1 MAKYLSFD
9 IGGTNLKYALIDEE
23 GKIFEKD
30 RVETNTESLAAF
42 MQSIYQVADKYRGQ
56 FKGIAV
62 CVPGKI
68 DTKHK
73 VIYFG
78 GALPFLD
85 GLNLQET
92 LGKKYQVPVSV
103 ENDGKAAALAEQW
116 HGELHDVADGVA
128 ITLGTGV
135 GGGIVVNYRVVHG
148 WTFQAGELSWMI
160 TNAGIGA
167 KNMAAYTG
175 YTCSA
180 VNMIK
185 KINLALGNVSNLD
198 DGVAAFKAINEE
210 NLRALAIFQRYC
222 RNVAIMIIN
231 IQTIINASKF
241 VIGGGI
247 SAQPVL
253 IEEINNQ
260 LHKILE
266 NNPMIG
272 KQMIAPP
279 VVAAKYGNDANLYG
293 ALYALL
299 LELKEKKQTKMD

>member
-9 IGGTNLKYALIDEE
+9 IGGTNLKYSLIDEE

-30 RVETNTESLAAF
+30 RIETNTESLAAF

-62 CVPGKI
+62 CAPGKI

-135 GGGIVVNYRVVHG
+135 GGGIVVNHRVVHG

-175 YTCSA
+175 YVRKYWLNISTLFYLNTFSY
-180 VNMIK
+180 
-185 KINLALGNVSNLD
+185 L
-198 DGVAAFKAINEE
+198 
-210 NLRALAIFQRYC
+210 IFVY
-222 RNVAIMIIN
+222 
-231 IQTIINASKF
+231 
-241 VIGGGI
+241 
-247 SAQPVL
+247 
-253 IEEINNQ
+253 
-260 LHKILE
+260 
-266 NNPMIG
+266 
-272 KQMIAPP
+272 
-279 VVAAKYGNDANLYG
+279 
-293 ALYALL
+293 
-299 LELKEKKQTKMD
+299 

>member
-1 MAKYLSFD
+1 MTQYLTFD

-30 RVETNTESLAAF
+30 RVETNTESLEAF
-42 MQSIYQVADKYRGQ
+42 MQSIYKVADKYQGKYR
-56 FKGIAV
+56 GIAV
-62 CVPGKI
+62 CAPGKI
-68 DTKHK
+68 DTEHK
-73 VIYFG
+73 IIYFG

-92 LGKKYQVPVSV
+92 LGEKYKVPVSV

-116 HGELHDVADGVA
+116 HGELQDVDDGVA

-135 GGGIVVNYRVVHG
+135 GGGIVVNHRVVHG

-160 TNAGIGA
+160 TNAGIGT

-185 KINLALGNVSNLD
+185 KVNLALGNVTNVVD

-210 NLRALAIFQRYC
+210 DLRALAIFKRYC

-231 IQTIINASKF
+231 IQTVVNASKF

-266 NNPMIG
+266 NNLMIG

-279 VVAAKYGNDANLYG
+279 VVAAKYGNDVNLYG

-299 LELKEKKQTKMD
+299 LELKEKE